1 MKFLFPKNLQRLL
14 AVAFTVSALGM
25 CNLNAQKFEGLA
37 MTPPMGFNTWNTFE
51 SDINEQL
58 VKDIADAMVESG
70 MQEAGYEYIVLDDCW
85 SLRERDPD
93 GNIVA
98 DPEKFP
104 SGMKALADYLHERG
118 FKFGI
123 YGCAGKTTCAG
134 YPGSMGHE
142 YQDAKLFASW
152 GVDYLK
158 YDWCATGTR
167 DAKEAYTT
175 MRDALYA
182 AGRPIVFSLC
192 EWGTADPWLWAKDVG
207 HLWRISGDIYD
218 CWDCEQEWSRG
229 WKAILDLYHD
239 KQPSM
244 AGRDGLGQYSGPD
257 HWNDLDMME
266 VGSAGLTVTE
276 SRSHFTLWCMVAS
289 PLMAGNDLRTM
300 SDEIAAILTDKDAV
314 AVNQDPDGVPGWRFG
329 IVPDRYEIWIRPLK
343 DGDWALCVLND
354 SYEAIEVTLEWER
367 LARHFSGEFEIF
379 DIWDK
384 KQLGKNDVPLTK
396 VVESHDTW
404 FMRLTNIAD

>member
-1 MKFLFPKNLQRLL
+1 MSTLLRKLFYTTSLIL
-14 AVAFTVSALGM
+14 VTMSFSVTTE
-25 CNLNAQKFEGLA
+25 LNAQKFEGLA
-37 MTPPMGFNTWNTFE
+37 MTPPMGWNSWNTFE
-51 SDINEQL
+51 SHISEQL
-58 VKDIADAMVESG
+58 VKDTAEAMVQSG
-70 MQEAGYEYIVLDDCW
+70 MLEAGYDTIVLDDCW
-85 SLRERDPD
+85 SLRDRDPE
-93 GNIVA
+93 GNLVA
-98 DPEKFP
+98 DPIKFP

-142 YQDAKLFASW
+142 YQDARTFASW
-152 GVDYLK
+152 GIDYLK

-175 MRDALYA
+175 MRDALAA
-182 AGRPIVFSLC
+182 AGRPIIFSLC

-207 HLWRISGDIYD
+207 HLWRVSGDIYD

-229 WKAILDLYHD
+229 WKAILDLYHN
-239 KQPSM
+239 KKPSSG
-244 AGRDGLGQYSGPD
+244 GRDGLGQYAGPG

-266 VGSAGLTVTE
+266 VGSAGLTTIE

-300 SDEIAAILTDKDAV
+300 SDEIAAILTDKDALK
-314 AVNQDPDGVPGWRFG
+314 VNQDPTGVPGWRYG
-329 IVPDRYEIWIRPLK
+329 THPDQYEIWIRPLEN
-343 DGDWALCVLND
+343 GDWALCVLND
-354 SYEAIEVTLEWER
+354 SDDAVEVNLEWER

-384 KQLGKNDVPLTK
+384 KDLGKNDKDLSKTIA
-396 VVESHDTW
+396 SHDTW
-404 FMRLTNIAD
+404 FMRLTNIAQ

>member
-1 MKFLFPKNLQRLL
+1 MLPENLKRLVGVTL
-14 AVAFTVSALGM
+14 AVASIGM

-51 SDINEQL
+51 SHINEQL
-58 VKDIADAMVESG
+58 VKDIADAMVQSG
-70 MQEAGYEYIVLDDCW
+70 MKEAGYEYIVLDDCW
-85 SLRERDPD
+85 SLRDRDPD
-93 GNIVA
+93 GNLVA

-142 YQDAKLFASW
+142 YQDAKIFASW

-175 MRDALYA
+175 MRDALHA

-229 WKAILDLYHD
+229 WKTILDMYHE

-300 SDEIAAILTDKDAV
+300 SDEIAEILSDKDAI
-314 AVNQDPDGVPGWRFG
+314 AINQDAMGVPGWRFG
-329 IVPDRYEIWIRPLK
+329 IVPEKYETWIRPLEN
-343 DGDWALCVLND
+343 GDWALCVLND
-354 SYEAIEVTLEWER
+354 SDDAIDITVEWER
-367 LARHFSGEFEIF
+367 LARHFSGEFEVY
-379 DIWDK
+379 DIWEKKELGRNDK
-384 KQLGKNDVPLTK
+384 PLTK
-396 VVESHDTW
+396 TVASHDTW
-404 FMRLTNIAD
+404 FMRLTNIAK